1 MVRHE
6 DDASRKKKKPYTKP
20 RVEQV
25 ALRAEE
31 AVLANC
37 KLNSMTAGPGDW
49 GTYCANPGGHRR
61 CSVLG
66 S

>member
-1 MVRHE
+1 MNGHE
-6 DDASRKKKKPYTKP
+6 NDVSQKKKPYAKP
-20 RVEQV
+20 RLEQV

-37 KLNSMTAGPGDW
+37 KLNSTTPGNRLW
-49 GTYCANPGGHRR
+49 KNQCSNPGGQLQ
-61 CSVLG
+61 CQVLG